1 MIVDSIEKLEGIYN
15 EPVSPAAKKIHA
27 DYLIAPFQK
36 LIEASPFFLL
46 ATAGPDGLDCSA
58 RGDPPGF
65 VRVRDEKTLLIPDR
79 RGNNKIDS
87 LRNIIAD
94 PRVALLFLIPGT
106 GTILRVNGRACIS
119 AEAQLCQSFAVNA
132 ALPKSVLIVTVEA
145 AFFQCARALL
155 RSRLWEMDARVAPDA
170 IPSTGDVLS
179 YFSGKAEEGK
189 AFDEAATA
197 RMRGTLW

>member
-1 MIVDSIEKLEGIYN
+1 MFNFSTIASAVSCGNSISFHSVTWCG
-15 EPVSPAAKKIHA
+15 
-27 DYLIAPFQK
+27 
-36 LIEASPFFLL
+36 FL
-46 ATAGPDGLDCSA
+46 GPNSWTG
-58 RGDPPGF
+58 
-65 VRVRDEKTLLIPDR
+65 RDEKTLLIPDR